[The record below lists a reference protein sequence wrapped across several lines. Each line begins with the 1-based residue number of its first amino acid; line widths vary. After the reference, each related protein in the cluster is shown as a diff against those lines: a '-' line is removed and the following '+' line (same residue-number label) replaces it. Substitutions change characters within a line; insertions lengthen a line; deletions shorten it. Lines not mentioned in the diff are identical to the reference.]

1 MYLEYRELKR
11 NFKKKNILMENYEH
25 FCYILRF
32 IFPEIIFLRLKDAFL
47 RISNFSKSVIFIVP
61 HQCFCS
67 LHMHVVAA
75 SKRSEAATRSALKI
89 EILFCGT
96 KFCARGSNLIFGG
109 IKLFIL
115 ARFKFFILSEKRFN

>member
-61 HQCFCS
+61 HQYFCS

-75 SKRSEAATRSALKI
+75 NKRSEATTRSVLKI
-89 EILFCGT
+89 EMLFCGT